1 MKTPTLLIFLLSFQP
16 AVFAQTNTAAN
27 LQSWQLLDFEQN
39 GVYGTSANRAYQE
52 LLKGKKSHPVVVAVI
67 DEGVDITH
75 EDLQGHIW
83 TNKKEIPGNGIDDD
97 GNGYTDDVHGWDFM
111 GGRDG
116 KKLYAENSE
125 ADREYARLLPT
136 SGQLNDDP
144 YWLRVKERHTL
155 DSTERGKGVNADWL
169 TYIPKFANEVAYVQ
183 KLTHKKQLYY
193 KDIDDFQPADSLGAL
208 TKKDLLDLY
217 PHFPQSFRSRDLDSM
232 AADRMIFLEQEEKIV
247 PEYAKLKPDP
257 NALRKEIVGDDP
269 FDITDKTYGNNNVD
283 DSEHGFH
290 GTFCSGIIAAGRNN
304 GIGMD
309 GITDNVLIMPLRAT
323 NTGGYGDER
332 DKDIALAMRYAVDNG
347 AKVISM
353 SFGKYL
359 SPQKK
364 WVDAAVQYA
373 EKKGV
378 LLVHAAGNDNTD
390 IDSTTFYPNAVFA
403 DLSGR
408 TTNMLTVGAISSD
421 TTGSLA
427 TFFSNYGQK
436 EVDLFAPGV
445 AIYSTIPGNKY
456 LSGFGTSY
464 AGPMVAGVAALILEY
479 YPNLDA
485 AQVKEIIMRSVTS
498 LKGKKV
504 NKPGTK
510 QQVDFATLCVSG
522 GVVNAYKALQLA
534 AQYK

>member
-1 MKTPTLLIFLLSFQP
+1 MLLASLS
-16 AVFAQTNTAAN
+16 AGVFAQPNPAVDLRT
-27 LQSWQLLDFEQN
+27 WQLLDFDQN
-39 GVYGTSANRAYQE
+39 GVYGTSTNRAYLE
-52 LLKGKKSHPVVVAVI
+52 LLKGKKSNPVVVAVI
-67 DEGVDITH
+67 DEGVDITQ

-97 GNGYTDDVHGWDFM
+97 GNGYIDDVHGWNFM
-111 GGRDG
+111 GGKDG

-125 ADREYARLLPT
+125 ADREYFRLLPT
-136 SGQLNDDP
+136 SGRLNDDP
-144 YWLRVKERHTL
+144 YWLRVKARHIL
-155 DSTERGKGVNADWL
+155 DSTERSKGINGDWS
-169 TYIPKFANEVAYVQ
+169 TFIPRFANEVAYVQ
-183 KLTHKKQLYY
+183 KRTHKRQLYY
-193 KDIDDFQPADSLGAL
+193 KDIDDLQPADSLGTLA
-208 TKKDLLDLY
+208 KKELLDLY
-217 PHFPQSFRSRDLDSM
+217 MHVPEGFRSRDLDSM
-232 AADRMIFLEQEEKIV
+232 AADRMIFLEEEKKIV
-247 PEYAKLKPDP
+247 PEYLKLRSDP
-257 NALRKEIVGDDP
+257 NALRKEVVGDNP
-269 FDITDKTYGNNNVD
+269 FDIADKTYGNNDVND
-283 DSEHGFH
+283 GEHGFH
-290 GTFCSGIIAAGRNN
+290 GTFCSGIIAAGRDN

-323 NTGGYGDER
+323 NTGGFGDER
-332 DKDIALAMRYAVDNG
+332 DKDIALAIRYAVDNG

-359 SPQKK
+359 SPQKQ
-364 WVDAAVQYA
+364 WVDAAVKYA

-421 TTGSLA
+421 TSGLIA

-456 LSGFGTSY
+456 FSGFGTSY

-479 YPNLDA
+479 YPNLTA

-498 LKGKKV
+498 LKGKNV
-504 NKPGTK
+504 YKPGTK
-510 QQVDFATLCVSG
+510 QTVDFATLCVSG

-534 AQYK
+534 AHYK